1 MNSAVMRRGCGDVA
15 ARICADCMRAGWW
28 RARHIIG
35 AHIYASCLW
44 GLGVSVS
51 SRTRQASVRHVLCAL
66 LCPSCR
72 GSPPSSQAFAG
83 SQWRHPGWAGQAV
96 LELWLGEAW
105 PGLPASGVRS
115 SLLTIPK
122 LPLPSSSLLLPTKY
136 TPAPPFPEWSGPT
149 LSYPRG
155 PACLSS
161 PHSSVP
167 IYDTVFSILLQP
179 SGPGPQLL
187 CHSSPHPGSGL
198 QLRPLGWCLPSA
210 TTSQMPQQPPFLP

>member
-1 MNSAVMRRGCGDVA
+1 M
-15 ARICADCMRAGWW
+15 
-28 RARHIIG
+28 
-35 AHIYASCLW
+35 
-44 GLGVSVS
+44 
-51 SRTRQASVRHVLCAL
+51 RHVLCAL
-66 LCPSCR
+66 LCPSRR

-122 LPLPSSSLLLPTKY
+122 LPLPSSSLLLPTRY

-198 QLRPLGWCLPSA
+198 QLLPLGWCLPSA
-210 TTSQMPQQPPFLP
+210 TTSQMPQQPPFPSLKDPLPVPHSCPGHHCCHSPHPWCLIILITVNFCGPPFQPLGRH